1 MNMRERM
8 LAVVRGEEHDR
19 VPFVQYDNNG
29 GPTEEVWKRIGVD
42 NMGILRWC
50 SAHRFEHPN
59 CRFER
64 EEIAIDGKPGVRNTL
79 ITPNGSL
86 TEERPFVPSMSGVA
100 GYAKHYVERP
110 QDYQALLA
118 YFRDIRVVKD
128 TSTIEKNINGIG
140 EHGLPHVS
148 VPRSPFQQLWVEWVS
163 ILDLGFHLVDT
174 PGLVE
179 ECMDLMGKVFLQTAE
194 IAFEAAQE
202 TEIPYVVIP
211 DNITAPVIGEKLFR
225 RYCVPYY
232 RRTVDLMAERNI
244 PVFVHMDGDLKP
256 LWNAIG
262 ESGILGIDSLSPP
275 PDNDTSVGDALSLWP
290 EMRLLVNFPSS
301 IHAFGPNAVYRQ
313 ACEILEQGG
322 RSGRLQIQISENIP
336 AGAWEQSFP
345 KIVRAIKEF
354 SQP

>member
-8 LAVVRGEEHDR
+8 LAVIRGEEHDR
-19 VPFVQYDNNG
+19 VPFVQYDGCG
-29 GPTEEVWKRIGVD
+29 GPTLEVWKKIGAD

-79 ITPNGSL
+79 ITPKGSL
-86 TEERPFVPSMSGVA
+86 TEERPFVPSMGGVA
-100 GYAKHYVERP
+100 GYKKHYVERVE
-110 QDYQALLA
+110 DYQILLA

-128 TSTIEKNINGIG
+128 TSTIEKNTSEIG

-163 ILDLGFHLVDT
+163 ILDLGFHLMDI
-174 PGLVE
+174 PGIVE
-179 ECMDLMGKVFLQTAE
+179 ECME
-194 IAFEAAQE
+194 IAGRVFMRAADIALEAAGE
-202 TEIPYVVIP
+202 IEIPYIVIP

-225 RYCVPYY
+225 RYCVPCY
-232 RRTVDLMAERNI
+232 RRTADLMAENNI

-275 PDNDTSVGDALSLWP
+275 PDNDTSVADALSMWP
-290 EMRLLVNFPSS
+290 HMRLLLNFPSS
-301 IHAFGPNAVYRQ
+301 VHVAEPDVIYRT
-313 ACEILEQGG
+313 ACEILEQGEH
-322 RSGRLQIQISENIP
+322 SGRLQIQISENIP
-336 AGAWEQSFP
+336 ARAWEKSFP
-345 KIVRAIKEF
+345 EIVRAIAGFRKR
-354 SQP
+354 